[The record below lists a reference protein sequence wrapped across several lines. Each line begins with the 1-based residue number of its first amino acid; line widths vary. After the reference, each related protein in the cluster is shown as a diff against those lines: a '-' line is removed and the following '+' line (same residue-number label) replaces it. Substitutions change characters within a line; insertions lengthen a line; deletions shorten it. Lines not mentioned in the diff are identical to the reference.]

1 MISLCAILIALATS
15 SPLLDVTD
23 SIDRGATAVYTVSLD
38 NETVYW
44 VILESSNGQTNFD
57 LVTASSEMDFENF
70 MNLPY
75 GEDFIYALG
84 FAIVSGLE
92 PGNESVTL
100 SNENSGLVYVI
111 VHDAGGNGGEFSLK
125 IH

>member
-1 MISLCAILIALATS
+1 MIYLCTILIALSAS

-23 SIDRGATAVYTVSLD
+23 SINRGATAVYTVSLD

-57 LVTASSEMDFENF
+57 LLTASCEMDFDHF

-75 GEDFIYALG
+75 GEDFLYALD
-84 FAIVSGLE
+84 FAIVAGLE
-92 PGNESVTL
+92 PGDESVTL
-100 SNENSGLVYVI
+100 SNDNSGLVYVI
-111 VHDAGGNGGEFSLK
+111 VHDTGGNGGEFSLK